1 MEANQAKAQSVARFN
16 SASTTATCH
25 MSPQPQL
32 PPLFCLQGSHV
43 HCPYPHPQSFQAK
56 AVDSHGATCVFRSG
70 SAFSNLASLCFYLQP
85 VQNLKG
91 RPENAFDR
99 KAADPPALWPSSVL
113 GARDVIRPA
122 VSPMASV
129 RLRPVPVTSRQNP
142 STVAP
147 RWFGSTALRGPV
159 PTPFTQARIPQTK
172 GLASVPRNRG
182 THFAVSARFP
192 PTPRVLTTAGLPTNG
207 ALHGTS
213 VPTSPTTKEPRGDM

>member
-1 MEANQAKAQSVARFN
+1 MAQCVNLLVFLHGVLA
-16 SASTTATCH
+16 
-25 MSPQPQL
+25 
-32 PPLFCLQGSHV
+32 
-43 HCPYPHPQSFQAK
+43 FQ
-56 AVDSHGATCVFRSG
+56 T
-70 SAFSNLASLCFYLQP
+70 P
-85 VQNLKG
+85 IQNLKG

-122 VSPMASV
+122 VSTVASV
-129 RLRPVPVTSRQNP
+129 RLRPVPVTPRQNP

-147 RWFGSTALRGPV
+147 RWLGSTALRGPV

-192 PTPRVLTTAGLPTNG
+192 PTPRVLTTVGLPTNG

>member
-1 MEANQAKAQSVARFN
+1 MPRRYRLLIESSACLRTLRWQQRLTMAQCVSLLVFLHGVLAFQTKGVLGLSEESSDSSRGYKKSYYIFQ
-16 SASTTATCH
+16 
-25 MSPQPQL
+25 ML
-32 PPLFCLQGSHV
+32 PI
-43 HCPYPHPQSFQAK
+43 
-56 AVDSHGATCVFRSG
+56 
-70 SAFSNLASLCFYLQP
+70 
-85 VQNLKG
+85 QNLKG

-122 VSPMASV
+122 VSPVASV
-129 RLRPVPVTSRQNP
+129 RLRPVPVTPRQNP

-147 RWFGSTALRGPV
+147 RWLGSTALRGPV

-182 THFAVSARFP
+182 THFSVSARFP